1 MCFFFM
7 MRHIGKII
15 CLPSF
20 QMVKVDRFIER
31 EVEQKKLT
39 IFLSYLISSHSLWS
53 LTKVRKT
60 KLILM
65 KSNYC
70 FDQLVNKDYTTTC
83 VTQLSNTF
91 TVITRCIYSD
101 S

>member
-1 MCFFFM
+1 MFFFM
-7 MRHIGKII
+7 MRHISKII

-20 QMVKVDRFIER
+20 QMVKVDRFTER
-31 EVEQKKLT
+31 EVERKKLT
-39 IFLSYLISSHSLWS
+39 IFLSYLISSHFLWS

-65 KSNYC
+65 KSNDC

-91 TVITRCIYSD
+91 TVITSCNYSD